1 MPITPWL
8 VHFWH
13 LHLYCLTFKTV
24 TIIMLEYACRIR
36 TSSPGLTLAKALD
49 EAYSRCK
56 QSGTHKV
63 VKTQFQG
70 SPNEYSVSQYTKF
83 ILQHRLWHLV
93 AILLPLFI
101 VCTLYESSLSQLL
114 GTGIRFWIEAVIIRR
129 HWELFSGKVNSSSIQ
144 VLRHVSI
151 SVDVHCSVQRD
162 LVQRDLPLA

>member
-8 VHFWH
+8 VHFCY
-13 LHLYCLTFKTV
+13 LHLYFLTSKTV

-70 SPNEYSVSQYTKF
+70 SPNKYSVSQFTEF
-83 ILQHRLWHLV
+83 ILQHRLWHLLVV

-101 VCTLYESSLSQLL
+101 VCTLYESGLSQLL
-114 GTGIRFWIEAVIIRR
+114 GTSIQFWIELKQS
-129 HWELFSGKVNSSSIQ
+129 LFKGCSRVEWNFWVFKFFVTS
-144 VLRHVSI
+144 VSR
-151 SVDVHCSVQRD
+151 STSTVQFNATCIW
-162 LVQRDLPLA
+162 LSYEI